1 MTTFIIRRLLQVPL
15 VMLALTILIVGLL
28 QLLTPAE
35 RASAYITN
43 EQQARNLDAI
53 IKSRGLDQPFHIQ
66 YAKWLSS
73 AARGDLGHSKAS
85 GKPVLETIRER
96 LPATIEL
103 TIFAALPI
111 ILFGVW
117 LGTLAALNKD
127 KFIDQFVRVLAIMSW
142 SLPTFVLGII
152 LLVIFYGYLG
162 WFPQSGNVG
171 VLHIFDLADPEF
183 KRYTGLLTVDALLN
197 GRWPLLL
204 DALHH
209 LILPAMTLVIVSSA
223 SMTMVMRANLLEA
236 LTSDYV
242 RTARAKGLHGRQVNL
257 KHARRN
263 ALLPVVT
270 LSGFTFLGL
279 LSGSLITETIFG
291 YPGIGQWAGAAAQ
304 QFDVAGVLG
313 FALFTAL
320 IVVVISTLTDI
331 LYGLVDPRVRFD

>member
-1 MTTFIIRRLLQVPL
+1 MTTFIVRRLLQVPL
-15 VMLALTILIVGLL
+15 VMLALTVMIVGLL

-43 EQQARNLDAI
+43 EQQARNIDRI
-53 IKSRGLDQPFHIQ
+53 IKDRGLDQPFHVQ
-66 YAKWLSS
+66 YYKWLSHTLQ
-73 AARGDLGHSKAS
+73 GDLGFSKAS
-85 GKPVLETIRER
+85 AKPVWDTIRER

-103 TIFAALPI
+103 TMFAAIPI

-117 LGTLAALNKD
+117 MGTMAALHKD
-127 KFIDQFVRVLAIMSW
+127 KLIDQFVRILAVLGW
-142 SLPTFVLGII
+142 SLPTFVLGIV
-152 LLVIFYGYLG
+152 LLVVFYGFLG
-162 WFPQSGNVG
+162 WFPGSGNVSISR
-171 VLHIFDLADPEF
+171 IFDLADPEF

-197 GRWPLLL
+197 GRWGLLL

-209 LILPAMTLVIVSSA
+209 LVLPALTLIIVSA
-223 SMTMVMRANLLEA
+223 AQVMMVMRANLLDA

-242 RTARAKGLHGRQVNL
+242 RTARAKGLHSRTVNI

-263 ALLPVVT
+263 ALLPIVT

-291 YPGIGQWAGAAAQ
+291 YPGIGQWAGQAAQ

-313 FALFTAL
+313 FALFSAL
-320 IVVVISTLTDI
+320 LVVVVSTLTDI